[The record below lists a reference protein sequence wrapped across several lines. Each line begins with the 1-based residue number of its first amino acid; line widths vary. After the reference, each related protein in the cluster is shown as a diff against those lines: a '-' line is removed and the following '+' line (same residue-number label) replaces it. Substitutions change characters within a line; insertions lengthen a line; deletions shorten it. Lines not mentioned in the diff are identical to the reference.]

1 MFIIGLIL
9 EVKDTNCRKIFNV
22 GKRRKQSLVIPS
34 FRSTH
39 CEQFFVFACDTN
51 TKYILNCMYFVY
63 LVLYPFKIIQC
74 YICNIFSY
82 N

>member
-9 EVKDTNCRKIFNV
+9 EVKDTDCRKIFNV

-39 CEQFFVFACDTN
+39 CEQFFVFACECM
-51 TKYILNCMYFVY
+51 LNCMYFVY